1 MYPNFI
7 SKDYSN
13 LGNIIIILNI
23 LDRERRHILNAIICH
38 QNIGKASKIN
48 KLLITNIN
56 RESVIHQKRLH
67 LNNKANRSKLRQ
79 ITLKQVIYE
88 NINRNISTKY
98 LYSARSRKV
107 SGNFSIL
114 LIINN
119 NSKLNTG
126 IKGSMVTWTRST
138 SSRRSLLKTINFRRL
153 KSFTK
158 LDIIK
163 VSNINSIFCNN
174 K

>member
-13 LGNIIIILNI
+13 LDNIIIILNI
-23 LDRERRHILNAIICH
+23 LDRERCHILNAIICY

-56 RESVIHQKRLH
+56 RESIIHQKRLH
-67 LNNKANRSKLRQ
+67 FSNKANQSKLRQ
-79 ITLKQVIYE
+79 VTLKQVIYK

-119 NSKLNTG
+119 NSKLNTS
-126 IKGSMVTWTRST
+126 IKGSMITWTRSA
-138 SSRRSLLKTINFRRL
+138 SPRRSLLGVIIFLVRLTLGLEINW
-153 KSFTK
+153 S
-158 LDIIK
+158 
-163 VSNINSIFCNN
+163 
-174 K
+174 

>member
-1 MYPNFI
+1 M

-13 LGNIIIILNI
+13 LSNIIIILNI
-23 LDRERRHILNAIICH
+23 LDRKRCHILNAIICY

-56 RESVIHQKRLH
+56 RESVVHQKRLY
-67 LNNKANRSKLRQ
+67 LSNKANRSKLRQ

-88 NINRNISTKY
+88 NINRSISTKY
-98 LYSARSRKV
+98 LYSARFRKV

-119 NSKLNTG
+119 NSKLNTS
-126 IKGSMVTWTRST
+126 IKGSM
-138 SSRRSLLKTINFRRL
+138 I
-153 KSFTK
+153 TK
-158 LDIIK
+158 IGRASCRERVYDL
-163 VSNINSIFCNN
+163 
-174 K
+174 

>member
-23 LDRERRHILNAIICH
+23 LDRKGRHILNAIICH

-56 RESVIHQKRLH
+56 RESVIHQKRLY
-67 LNNKANRSKLRQ
+67 LSNKTNRRKLRQ
-79 ITLKQVIYE
+79 ITLKQVTYE

-98 LYSARSRKV
+98 FQDKICKV
-107 SGNFSIL
+107 IG
-114 LIINN
+114 
-119 NSKLNTG
+119 K
-126 IKGSMVTWTRST
+126 
-138 SSRRSLLKTINFRRL
+138 
-153 KSFTK
+153 KS
-158 LDIIK
+158 
-163 VSNINSIFCNN
+163 V
-174 K
+174 

>member
-13 LGNIIIILNI
+13 LSNIIIILNI
-23 LDRERRHILNAIICH
+23 LDRKRRHILNAIICH

-67 LNNKANRSKLRQ
+67 LSNKANQSKLRQ
-79 ITLKQVIYE
+79 ITLKQIIYE
-88 NINRNISTKY
+88 NINRSISTKY

-107 SGNFSIL
+107 SSNFSIL

-119 NSKLNTG
+119 NSKLNTS
-126 IKGSMVTWTRST
+126 IKGSMIAKAYST
-138 SSRRSLLKTINFRRL
+138 SPSRSLFRTINFLVRL
-153 KSFTK
+153 T
-158 LDIIK
+158 LGLE
-163 VSNINSIFCNN
+163 IN
-174 K
+174 

>member
-67 LNNKANRSKLRQ
+67 LSNKANQSKLKQ
-79 ITLKQVIYE
+79 VTLKQVIYE
-88 NINRNISTKY
+88 NINRSISIKY

-114 LIINN
+114 LIIDN
-119 NSKLNTG
+119 NSKFNTS
-126 IKGSMVTWTRST
+126 IKGSMITRACST
-138 SSRRSLLKTINFRRL
+138 SPSRSLFRAINFFGTLNFRL
-153 KSFTK
+153 RNK
-158 LDIIK
+158 LIIAIKGFMSK
-163 VSNINSIFCNN
+163 VT
-174 K
+174 